1 VAQREQARAHHRALD
16 RDRRADGR
24 REIARELG
32 LDPRE
37 AASIYEDLEHIARSL
52 KNSGFVLLVQ
62 PPACKSCGYVFR
74 DLKRLKKPSKCPR
87 CRSERIYPPRF
98 IIRPRDER
106 G

>member
-1 VAQREQARAHHRALD
+1 MSRRERIIELLTATEEPMD
-16 RDRRADGR
+16 VG
-24 REIARELG
+24 EIARELG

-62 PPACKSCGYVFR
+62 PPTCKSCGYVFR

>member
-1 VAQREQARAHHRALD
+1 VSRRERIIELLTATEEPMD
-16 RDRRADGR
+16 VG
-24 REIARELG
+24 EIARELG

-62 PPACKSCGYVFR
+62 PPTCKSCGYVFR

>member
-1 VAQREQARAHHRALD
+1 VSRRERIIELLTATEEPMD
-16 RDRRADGR
+16 VG
-24 REIARELG
+24 EIARELG

-37 AASIYEDLEHIARSL
+37 AASIYEDLEHIAHSL

-62 PPACKSCGYVFR
+62 PPTCKSCGYVFR

>member
-1 VAQREQARAHHRALD
+1 MSRRERIIELLAATEEPMD
-16 RDRRADGR
+16 VG
-24 REIARELG
+24 EIARELG

-62 PPACKSCGYVFR
+62 PSTCKSCGYVFR

>member
-1 VAQREQARAHHRALD
+1 MSRRERIIELLTATEEPMD
-16 RDRRADGR
+16 VG
-24 REIARELG
+24 EIARELG

-37 AASIYEDLEHIARSL
+37 AASIYEDLEHIAHSL

-62 PPACKSCGYVFR
+62 PPTCKSCGYVFR

>member
-1 VAQREQARAHHRALD
+1 MSRRERIIELLTATEEPMD
-16 RDRRADGR
+16 IG
-24 REIARELG
+24 EIARELG

-37 AASIYEDLEHIARSL
+37 AASIYEDLEHIAHSL

-62 PPACKSCGYVFR
+62 PPTCKSCGYVFR

>member
-1 VAQREQARAHHRALD
+1 MSRRERIIELLTATEEPMD
-16 RDRRADGR
+16 VG
-24 REIARELG
+24 EIARELG

-62 PPACKSCGYVFR
+62 PPACKSCGYVFK

>member
-1 VAQREQARAHHRALD
+1 VSRRERIIELLTATEEPMD
-16 RDRRADGR
+16 IG
-24 REIARELG
+24 EIARELG

-37 AASIYEDLEHIARSL
+37 AASIYEDLEHIAHSL

-62 PPACKSCGYVFR
+62 PPTCKSCGYVFR

>member
-1 VAQREQARAHHRALD
+1 VSRRERIIELLTATEEPMD
-16 RDRRADGR
+16 VG
-24 REIARELG
+24 EIARELG

>member
-1 VAQREQARAHHRALD
+1 MSRRERIIELLTATEEPMD
-16 RDRRADGR
+16 VG
-24 REIARELG
+24 EIARELG

>member
-1 VAQREQARAHHRALD
+1 VSRRERIIELLTATEEPMD
-16 RDRRADGR
+16 VG
-24 REIARELG
+24 EIARGLG

-62 PPACKSCGYVFR
+62 PPTCKSCGYVFR